1 MHWCNYM
8 YFPVVRSQ
16 VLTAAST
23 CMTAFW
29 DIAIFAL
36 MMEEVITSETS
47 VCLYRSTG
55 ALSQKA
61 VIFTFQL
68 HCLEMFTSSWLTLKS
83 MCCRFNLFQGLLH
96 NRPTYVA
103 TQSEIISPWKM

>member
-1 MHWCNYM
+1 M

-23 CMTAFW
+23 YMTAFW
-29 DIAIFAL
+29 DIAIVAL
-36 MMEEVITSETS
+36 MMEEVITSEKS

-68 HCLEMFTSSWLTLKS
+68 HCLEIFTRSWLALKS
-83 MCCRFNLFQGLLH
+83 MCCRLKSVS
-96 NRPTYVA
+96 RII
-103 TQSEIISPWKM
+103 TQQTHICSYTIRNHFSMENVKHSM